1 MQPGGTEP
9 ARDALGGEIA
19 PRCAGA
25 TAVHAGSRQRLHR
38 RTQLRFA
45 WRDDRRPR
53 ERGGGGEQEQD
64 EEGQGDAPRDHPP
77 ILADRRRRA
86 ADRRRPAG
94 AYATVTT
101 RPAVILTS
109 SAGVRRKTV
118 FGWPAAAQTSSK
130 ASRCSSTS
138 VRIGFT
144 WPTGATPPIAK
155 PVSARTKSAS
165 ARSSVSPT
173 RAATLA
179 SSTRWAPLVA
189 TRSARPESRSR
200 KTSDLT
206 IWSTR
211 QPTARAASAAVR
223 ADSPRSTTSC

>member
-9 ARDALGGEIA
+9 ARDALGGKIA

-64 EEGQGDAPRDHPP
+64 DEGQGDAPRDHPP
-77 ILADRRRRA
+77 ILTDRRRRAADRRRRA

-155 PVSARTKSAS
+155 PVFARTKSAS
-165 ARSSVSPT
+165 ARSSASPT
-173 RAATLA
+173 TVATLA
-179 SSTRWAPLVA
+179 SSTRWAPLVT
-189 TRSARPESRSR
+189 TRR
-200 KTSDLT
+200 
-206 IWSTR
+206 
-211 QPTARAASAAVR
+211 
-223 ADSPRSTTSC
+223 

>member
-9 ARDALGGEIA
+9 ARDALGGKIA

-53 ERGGGGEQEQD
+53 ERGGGGEQAQD
-64 EEGQGDAPRDHPP
+64 DEGQGDAPRDHPP
-77 ILADRRRRA
+77 ILT
-86 ADRRRPAG
+86 DRRRPAG

-118 FGWPAAAQTSSK
+118 FGW
-130 ASRCSSTS
+130 
-138 VRIGFT
+138 
-144 WPTGATPPIAK
+144 
-155 PVSARTKSAS
+155 
-165 ARSSVSPT
+165 
-173 RAATLA
+173 
-179 SSTRWAPLVA
+179 
-189 TRSARPESRSR
+189 
-200 KTSDLT
+200 
-206 IWSTR
+206 
-211 QPTARAASAAVR
+211 
-223 ADSPRSTTSC
+223 